1 MKHIPKKYRP
11 DQRIMVHSRAE
22 IPASFA
28 SEEEERE
35 WWATHELADEL
46 LSSEADIDQMTGQH
60 HMLIRRLQSDDAE
73 VYSQYPIAK
82 PT

>member
-1 MKHIPKKYRP
+1 MKHIAKKYRP
-11 DQRIMVHSRAE
+11 DQRITVHSRAE
-22 IPASFA
+22 IPSSFA

-46 LSSEADIDQMTGQH
+46 LPSEAAVDQMTEQH
-60 HMLIRRLQSDDAE
+60 HTLLRHLQSHDAE
-73 VYSQYPIAK
+73 VRSQRSMAK